1 MQFTNQATIEIY
13 ADGADINDMRE
24 MAKLPEVTGFTTNP
38 SLMKRAGVTN
48 YLAFAKQVV
57 AEFPSMPVSFEVFTQ
72 DPDQIK
78 EEATILSSLGPNV
91 YVKVPI
97 LSLDGQPNINLLR
110 ELSNQGIKLNV
121 TAITTKEQV
130 RWALDALNPEVPAI
144 VSLFVGRVADT
155 GVDPTS
161 FVICSSA
168 MSYRYP
174 NVKLLWASTREVD
187 NIRQAEQSGLDII
200 TVPPTILQKWLS
212 RRDMTPADVALDTVR
227 SFEEDIQAL
236 GFSILDDVAD
246 PVK

>member
-78 EEATILSSLGPNV
+78 EEATILSSLGRNV

-110 ELSNQGIKLNV
+110 ERNGDHDQGTGALGLRRPQSRGAGDCV
-121 TAITTKEQV
+121 PL
-130 RWALDALNPEVPAI
+130 RWA
-144 VSLFVGRVADT
+144 GRRHR
-155 GVDPTS
+155 
-161 FVICSSA
+161 C
-168 MSYRYP
+168 
-174 NVKLLWASTREVD
+174 
-187 NIRQAEQSGLDII
+187 
-200 TVPPTILQKWLS
+200 
-212 RRDMTPADVALDTVR
+212 
-227 SFEEDIQAL
+227 
-236 GFSILDDVAD
+236 
-246 PVK
+246 